1 LYQCIECHQV
11 FSETKGTFLE
21 GLKSPLSL
29 IINVLRS
36 RSEGMGFNA
45 VCRVFEISKNTLLDW
60 ERRFAGLQGPL
71 LIYALLHTFFTQ
83 LIEGDELYTKVEKNR
98 PQEESE
104 GWTVVLMD
112 RASRFIWDLKCGKK
126 DRDLFLSAIQTVIDI
141 AVRTGDLTL
150 VTDGERRYSL
160 LLFEVCQELF
170 HSGRRGRPR
179 KVLRRGIRVRLKNKG
194 SQSHRRGRKRPKYEA
209 PCSEHPETPQNL
221 SNSEIHAN
229 HVEAFN
235 ASLRRRNSAYRR
247 KMNTYAKKKTGLQR
261 TLDLFWVVHNFIRK
275 HFTTQ
280 QVPAVA
286 LGILKEGL
294 SWEQIL
300 RIQKP
305 IIFCM

>member
-60 ERRFAGLQGPL
+60 ERRFADLQGPL
-71 LIYALLHTFFTQ
+71 LIYALLHTFLTQ

-141 AVRTGDLTL
+141 AARTGDLTL

-179 KVLRRGIRVRLKNKG
+179 KVLRRGVRVRLKNKG

-286 LGILKEGL
+286 LGLLKEGL

-305 IIFCM
+305 IISYI

>member
-1 LYQCIECHQV
+1 
-11 FSETKGTFLE
+11 
-21 GLKSPLSL
+21 
-29 IINVLRS
+29 
-36 RSEGMGFNA
+36 MGFNA

-60 ERRFAGLQGPL
+60 ERRFADLQGPL
-71 LIYALLHTFFTQ
+71 LIYALLHTFLTQ

-104 GWTVVLMD
+104 GWTVVLMN

-141 AVRTGDLTL
+141 AARTGDLTL

-179 KVLRRGIRVRLKNKG
+179 KVLRRGVRVRLKNKG

-286 LGILKEGL
+286 LGLLKEGL

-305 IIFCM
+305 IVSFI